1 MDKRIKELVDK
12 INEWNYEYYMLDN
25 PSISD
30 QEYDS
35 AMRELKEL
43 EKKYPEFILDNSPT
57 KKIGSYVIDK
67 FEKVTHKVQM
77 MSLSDA
83 FNYEELRAFDARIKQ
98 MGIEPKYVCELK
110 IDGLSIALTYEKG
123 ILIRGAT
130 RGDGL
135 IGEDI
140 TNNVKTI
147 KSIPYRLK
155 KELDI
160 ELRGEIFMNKSTLES
175 INKQRIKDGL
185 EVLKNTRNAASG
197 SVRNLD
203 ANITKK
209 RHLDSFIYHIPNAL
223 DYNIHNQVD
232 SLFFIKNLGLKI
244 NDNYKLV
251 NNIEEA
257 IKFIEEVNSK
267 RKELPY
273 DIDGIVIKLNNID
286 EQEQIGITAKYPK
299 WATAY
304 KFPAQEVLTKLEDII
319 FTVGRTGK
327 ITPNAVFSPTIIQGS
342 TVRRAT
348 LHNEQYIIE
357 KDIRIGDMVSLRKAG
372 DVIPEVVEVKLD
384 RRTYNEKPFKMIE
397 NCPIC
402 NSKLEINEKES
413 NHYCINNNCN
423 ARKIESLIHFAS
435 RDAMNIEGLG
445 ERIIEDFYNMGYL
458 KNILDIYKLNC
469 HKEELEELEGFGTKS
484 ITKLINNIELSKN
497 NSLERLLFGLGIK
510 QVGSKMAK
518 TLSKQFLNIDKIIT
532 ITKEE
537 LLEIKDVGDIVSDS
551 IIEFFKDKE
560 NIELISKLKDINVN
574 MNYLGKIEVTKTDSI
589 FYNKTLV
596 LTGTMMR
603 PRAEIKDELELLGA
617 KVTDSVTKKTDYLI
631 VGDNPGSKYDKAKE
645 LNISV
650 IEEKELYKYI

>member
-1 MDKRIKELVDK
+1 MDKRIIELVDK

-175 INKQRIKDGL
+175 INKHRIKDGL

-223 DYNIHNQVD
+223 YYNIHNQVD
-232 SLFFIKNLGLKI
+232 SLLFIKNLGLKT

-257 IKFIEEVNSK
+257 IKFIEEVNNK

-348 LHNEQYIIE
+348 LIMNN
-357 KDIRIGDMVSLRKAG
+357 
-372 DVIPEVVEVKLD
+372 
-384 RRTYNEKPFKMIE
+384 TY
-397 NCPIC
+397 
-402 NSKLEINEKES
+402 
-413 NHYCINNNCN
+413 
-423 ARKIESLIHFAS
+423 
-435 RDAMNIEGLG
+435 
-445 ERIIEDFYNMGYL
+445 
-458 KNILDIYKLNC
+458 
-469 HKEELEELEGFGTKS
+469 
-484 ITKLINNIELSKN
+484 
-497 NSLERLLFGLGIK
+497 
-510 QVGSKMAK
+510 
-518 TLSKQFLNIDKIIT
+518 
-532 ITKEE
+532 
-537 LLEIKDVGDIVSDS
+537 
-551 IIEFFKDKE
+551 
-560 NIELISKLKDINVN
+560 
-574 MNYLGKIEVTKTDSI
+574 
-589 FYNKTLV
+589 
-596 LTGTMMR
+596 
-603 PRAEIKDELELLGA
+603 
-617 KVTDSVTKKTDYLI
+617 
-631 VGDNPGSKYDKAKE
+631 
-645 LNISV
+645 
-650 IEEKELYKYI
+650 

>member
-232 SLFFIKNLGLKI
+232 SLLFIKNLGLKT

-257 IKFIEEVNSK
+257 IKFIEEVNNK

-384 RRTYNEKPFKMIE
+384 RRTNNEKPFKMIE

-413 NHYCINNNCN
+413 NHYCINDNCN

-445 ERIIEDFYNMGYL
+445 EKIIEDFYNMGYL
-458 KNILDIYKLNC
+458 KNILDIYKLNY

-574 MNYLGKIEVTKTDSI
+574 MNYLGKIEVTKTDTI
-589 FYNKTLV
+589 FYNKTVV
-596 LTGTMMR
+596 LTGTLMR
-603 PRAEIKDELELLGA
+603 PRNEIKDELELLGA

-631 VGDNPGSKYDKAKE
+631 VGDNPGSKFDKAKE